1 MPEDIGHCLEYL
13 KYITL
18 AKGSKFTNE
27 MRGKIWSQ
35 KIIVRT
41 CGNFEKPHFK
51 RVDPLVSRLTGDR
64 MVNKK
69 KV

>member
-1 MPEDIGHCLEYL
+1 MCDAE
-13 KYITL
+13 
-18 AKGSKFTNE
+18 GSKFTNE

-51 RVDPLVSRLTGDR
+51 RVAPGFKIDR
-64 MVNKK
+64 RQNGKYKK
-69 KV
+69 SMNTISK